1 MKNYYEILGVEETA
15 TQDDIKKSYRKLSK
29 QFHPDVNPQG
39 EDRFKEISEA
49 YENIGDE
56 KKRQDY
62 DVIRK
67 NPFGNFGGGN
77 SFDINSIF
85 EQMMGG
91 GNRQKPKAPDKVVEV
106 LLTPLDSFFGVNKE
120 IEFNTLQ
127 MCELCFGSGGEKST
141 CATCGGY
148 GVITQIFGTG
158 MFKQSIQM
166 ACSVCSGT
174 GSIITKGCLNCST
187 TGQVPKK
194 EKLSV
199 GIPKNVDNGD
209 FMRLRGKGDFNP
221 KANNRGDVILK
232 VNMDNNGDFEKIGMD
247 LIYKKKISALDL
259 LLNDKIEVDHPEGNL
274 NLSKPDFLDTEKPL
288 RIHNKG
294 YKGDVNGNF
303 YIKIS
308 VSNTKEDKDKLFS
321 VLKQRTH

>member
-15 TQDDIKKSYRKLSK
+15 TQDDIKKAYRKLSK

-62 DVIRK
+62 DVRRK
-67 NPFGNFGGGN
+67 NPFGNLGGNN
-77 SFDINSIF
+77 SFDIHSIF

-91 GNRQKPKAPDKVVEV
+91 GNRQKAKAPDKVVEV

-120 IEFNTLQ
+120 IVFNTFQ
-127 MCELCFGSGGEKST
+127 MCELCFGSGGEKSVCTT
-141 CATCGGY
+141 CSGY
-148 GVITQIFGTG
+148 GFVTQVFGTG
-158 MFKQSIQM
+158 MFRQSIQM
-166 ACSVCSGT
+166 ACNSCSGT
-174 GSIITKGCLNCST
+174 GAIINKGCLNCST

-199 GIPKNVDNGD
+199 SIPKNVDNGD
-209 FMRLRGKGDFNP
+209 FMRLRGKGDYNQ
-221 KANNRGDVILK
+221 KSNNRGDVILK
-232 VNMDNNGDFEKIGMD
+232 VNMDNNGDFEKVGMD
-247 LIYKKKISALDL
+247 LVYKKKLNVLDL
-259 LLNDKIEVDHPEGNL
+259 LMNDKIEVEHPEGKL

-294 YKGDVNGNF
+294 YKGEVNGNF

-308 VSNTKEDKDKLFS
+308 VFNSKEDKEKLLS
-321 VLKQRTH
+321 SLKQRTD